1 MRAILLAAG
10 MGTRLRP
17 LTLTTPKSLVE
28 VNGKPMLER
37 QIEYLQEIGVEEII
51 VVTGYLAEKF
61 DYLVDKYNVKLV
73 HNDKYNVYNNIYTMY
88 LVREYL
94 QDAYVMDADVYL
106 HRNIFIENPES
117 SLYFSAKK
125 EDFRNEWII
134 KHDENRKVY
143 DIEIGDGDDDYI
155 LCGISYW
162 SKEDG
167 VHIVKKLEEVVDQE
181 DFGELYWDNIVKDNI
196 QDLNV
201 HLYKIDSNDSF
212 EIDSIEDLKKVE
224 EKLAVLAK

>member
-37 QIEYLQEIGVEEII
+37 QIEYLQEVGVEEII

-61 DYLVDKYNVKLV
+61 DYLIDKYNVKLV

-106 HRNIFIENPES
+106 HRNIFTRNPKS

-181 DFGELYWDNIVKDNI
+181 DFTELYWDNIVKDNI

-201 HLYKIDSNDSF
+201 HLYKIGSNDSF

-224 EKLAVLAK
+224 EKLAVLAN

>member
-125 EDFRNEWII
+125 DDFRNEWII

-162 SKEDG
+162 AKEDG

>member
-37 QIEYLQEIGVEEII
+37 QIEYLQEVGVQEII

-106 HRNIFIENPES
+106 HRNIFTRNPES

-181 DFGELYWDNIVKDNI
+181 DFTELYWDNIVKDNI

-201 HLYKIDSNDSF
+201 HLYEIDSNDSF
-212 EIDSIEDLKKVE
+212 EIDSVEDLKKVE
-224 EKLAVLAK
+224 EKLAVLAN